1 MAFLQQMALVPGL
14 DQQTPPLA
22 HPQLDS
28 LLITFI
34 KAQNMEKNTINNHQA
49 TSLNQQT

>member
-1 MAFLQQMALVPGL
+1 MARVPGL
-14 DQQTPPLA
+14 DQQTPPLG

-34 KAQNMEKNTINNHQA
+34 KGTKHGKHTINNHQA